1 MLSRDGSFAFQM
13 AQSGNFR
20 RLLPI
25 LGYMYHPNM
34 LQTLGSNDWR
44 ESLFSQNSKTLSSW
58 REQDKRQKECFGLI
72 LRFWERDVLRQSQF

>member
-44 ESLFSQNSKTLSSW
+44 ERLFSQNSKQGFWTIHKFISVLTTDF
-58 REQDKRQKECFGLI
+58 EFNINYLI
-72 LRFWERDVLRQSQF
+72 FQVW

>member
-34 LQTLGSNDWR
+34 LQTLVSNVSPWM
-44 ESLFSQNSKTLSSW
+44 KM
-58 REQDKRQKECFGLI
+58 
-72 LRFWERDVLRQSQF
+72 QFHDLNMYA

>member
-44 ESLFSQNSKTLSSW
+44 ERLFS
-58 REQDKRQKECFGLI
+58 
-72 LRFWERDVLRQSQF
+72 